1 MLRRAAPS
9 AASALLRRALSTS
22 RARFPAAAT
31 AVASS
36 SAVNSI
42 ILRSLKEH
50 YLEVSKMTPP
60 PKISPPRPYTIV
72 KGALDQSTGPVL
84 RRVYGEAGEEISISV
99 ARLANIMPPGA
110 DSDYSDSDGGGGAS
124 ESISQLFLH
133 VDISRPESSKSMQF
147 LCGLYPDAVGIH
159 SVCLRSKT
167 APSGAAAVAM
177 AAKGGGEYQGRIF
190 QELDE
195 KVRDA
200 FHLYIEARGINEKLF
215 PFLQAWLYVKD
226 HRNLVRWFKSVGTV
240 ISEPK
245 PEPKTE

>member
-9 AASALLRRALSTS
+9 AATALLRRALSNS
-22 RARFPAAAT
+22 PRPRSSAAAT

-42 ILRSLKEH
+42 LLRSLKEH

-60 PKISPPRPYTIV
+60 PKISPPKPYTIV
-72 KGALDQSTGPVL
+72 KGALDQTSGPVL
-84 RRVYGEAGEEISISV
+84 RRSYGEAGEEISISV
-99 ARLANIMPPGA
+99 ARLSNIMPPGA
-110 DSDYSDSDGGGGAS
+110 DSDSDGSDGAGGVSG
-124 ESISQLFLH
+124 SISQLFLH
-133 VDISRPESSKSMQF
+133 VDISRPESSKSLQF

-167 APSGAAAVAM
+167 AASGAVAA
-177 AAKGGGEYQGRIF
+177 AAATKGGGEYQGRIF

-200 FHLYIEARGINEKLF
+200 FHFYIEARGINEKLF

-226 HRNLVRWFKSVGTV
+226 HRNLIRWFKSVGAV
-240 ISEPK
+240 INEPK
-245 PEPKTE
+245 PE

>member
-1 MLRRAAPS
+1 
-9 AASALLRRALSTS
+9 
-22 RARFPAAAT
+22 
-31 AVASS
+31 
-36 SAVNSI
+36 VNSI

-84 RRVYGEAGEEISISV
+84 RRAYGEAGEEEISISV

-110 DSDYSDSDGGGGAS
+110 DSDCDSDGGGGAS

-167 APSGAAAVAM
+167 APSGAAAVAI

-190 QELDE
+190 Q
-195 KVRDA
+195 
-200 FHLYIEARGINEKLF
+200 
-215 PFLQAWLYVKD
+215 
-226 HRNLVRWFKSVGTV
+226 
-240 ISEPK
+240 
-245 PEPKTE
+245 